1 MGFNTN
7 PHVAK
12 AVAAEQKATDA
23 TDESSR
29 TQAWFDAARLW
40 DRAADREKSNKKA
53 SEYRANAERARAE
66 GETAPAT

>member
-29 TQAWFDAARLW
+29 SQAWFDAARLW
-40 DRAADREKSNKKA
+40 DRAAEREKNEKKA
-53 SEYRANAERARAE
+53 NEYRTSAANARTEAESPAR
-66 GETAPAT
+66 

>member
-23 TDESSR
+23 SDESTR

-40 DRAADREKSNKKA
+40 DRAADREKSEKKA
-53 SEYRANAERARAE
+53 SEYRANATRARTE
-66 GETAPAT
+66 GETSPS